1 MAAFSESEINEAK
14 ERVRRMKERASSYID
29 SQEKEEENVHSRV
42 HEEKMQDHPE
52 ENAHRGE
59 HGGDSNRRKSEV
71 NETLS
76 NSEGENDDQSF
87 IILMLILLLSHEGAD
102 NALILALLYLLF

>member
-29 SQEKEEENVHSRV
+29 FQEKEEENNRTHAR
-42 HEEKMQDHPE
+42 EDEG
-52 ENAHRGE
+52 HRGE
-59 HGGDSNRRKSEV
+59 ERNRRGEQEEIHNRPDSECLDD
-71 NETLS
+71 ET
-76 NSEGENDDQSF
+76 NSQGESDDQSF